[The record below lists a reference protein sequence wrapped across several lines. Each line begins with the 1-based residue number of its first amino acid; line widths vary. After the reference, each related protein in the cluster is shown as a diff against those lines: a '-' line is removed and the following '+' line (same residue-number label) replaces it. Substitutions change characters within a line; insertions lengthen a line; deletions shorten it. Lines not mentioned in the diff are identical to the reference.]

1 MNDKYFACTPRGSHT
16 QLNRLEKDEHVP
28 VFGERRSPSCVE
40 DWLEI
45 NDFDCVPAPIDS
57 PAKLK
62 TRVKLPKNA
71 LNIQTRFLQRENSFG
86 SSAGS
91 SGTVKSIIEIFS
103 KSNKVENESSGVNRR
118 NRPSRSPFV
127 SMPDKNN
134 SSQKTAMG
142 AVSENKSLLLA
153 PRITSTVPK
162 IHSSSIGIVPV
173 TSPSVLASLKPARR
187 KKRQAPRAEDI
198 YTNSKEKQQIMQALS
213 NIDIRSSDDNYD
225 VVIDSFSLEG
235 EFV

>member
-1 MNDKYFACTPRGSHT
+1 MNDKYFACTTRGSHT
-16 QLNRLEKDEHVP
+16 GLNRLEKDEHVP

-45 NDFDCVPAPIDS
+45 NDFDCVLAPIDS
-57 PAKLK
+57 PVKLK
-62 TRVKLPKNA
+62 PRVKLSKNA

-91 SGTVKSIIEIFS
+91 SGTVKSIIEHFS
-103 KSNKVENESSGVNRR
+103 KSNQVENESSEVNLR
-118 NRPSRSPFV
+118 NRPSRSAFV
-127 SMPDKNN
+127 SMPAKKN
-134 SSQKTAMG
+134 SSQKTAQG
-142 AVSENKSLLLA
+142 VSENKSLLLA

-162 IHSSSIGIVPV
+162 IHFSSIGIVPV

-198 YTNSKEKQQIMQALS
+198 YTNSKEKQQILQALS